1 MNNFDLQRFL
11 IENKLTRNSKLLAEQ
26 EINEVDVRKVGKN
39 VAAGVAM
46 TLGTLGAYGQ
56 TAPTQTTAP
65 ASTTQTTQQ
74 KPMFGTPEQ
83 RAAAKEKRE
92 AQRKKN
98 YENFIKGAYIKN
110 FVEVVDEEEF
120 KSSCN
125 TTMAQETDYL
135 DGTSFEM
142 PEIIYRELEDGTK
155 LKINLKKYQKY
166 IKNQAKQDDVALDGL
181 QGPNFKATSC
191 GISKAAAKQDK
202 KDWDKK

>member
-1 MNNFDLQRFL
+1 MKTFIKQ
-11 IENKLTRNSKLLAEQ
+11 KLRESLLGEEQ
-26 EINEVDVRKVGKN
+26 LNEVNWKGL
-39 VAAGVAM
+39 AAGAAM
-46 TLGTLGAYGQ
+46 TLGTLGAQGQ
-56 TAPTQTTAP
+56 TTQPTTTEP
-65 ASTTQTTQQ
+65 TTQTTTQ

-83 RAAAKEKRE
+83 RAAAKQKRE
-92 AQRKKN
+92 AQRRKN

-125 TTMAQETDYL
+125 STMSQEADYL

-142 PEIIYRELEDGTK
+142 PDIIYRELEDGTK
-155 LKINLKKYQKY
+155 LKISLKKYQKY

-181 QGPNFKATSC
+181 QGPSFKATSC

-202 KDWDKK
+202 KDWSKK